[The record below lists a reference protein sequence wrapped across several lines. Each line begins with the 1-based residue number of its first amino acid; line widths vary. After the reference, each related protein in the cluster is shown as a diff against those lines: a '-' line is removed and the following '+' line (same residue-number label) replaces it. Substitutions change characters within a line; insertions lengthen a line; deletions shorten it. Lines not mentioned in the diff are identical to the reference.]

1 MAVPIME
8 DGFPTTISFTGIN
21 VENEGDPQNFCVKS
35 LTPPA
40 YVMGGANDVSC
51 MSNTAFRTK
60 ASKKLIAVADITV
73 AGYYNAALYTDLL
86 AQLGVNQEIVI
97 TFPPVGGA
105 AAQTLTLYGFLDSF
119 TPGNHEEGS
128 APEATL
134 VIVVSN
140 RDANGDEIAPS
151 IGSVSA

>member
-8 DGFPTTISFTGIN
+8 DGFPTTISFDGIDP
-21 VENEGDPQNFCVKS
+21 VGENGPQNFCVKS

-60 ASKKLIAVADITV
+60 ASKKLIDVSDITV
-73 AGYYNAALYTDLL
+73 SGYYNAALYNDFLN
-86 AQLGVNQEIVI
+86 QLGVNQEIVI

-105 AAQTLTLYGFLDSF
+105 AAQTLTLFGFLDSF

-140 RDANGDEIAPS
+140 RDANGDEIAPV
-151 IGSVSA
+151 IA